1 LSARVALVDDDPSV
15 RKALT
20 RLLESAGLQVLACAS
35 AAEFLE
41 TGLQKAPECLVLDI
55 HLGGMGGLQL
65 LAHLRSSGHDVP
77 TVVITA
83 HDDPENRE
91 LAAKSGCTAYLLK
104 PLDAPVLLKEVFGAM
119 NREVPR

>member
-1 LSARVALVDDDPSV
+1 
-15 RKALT
+15 
-20 RLLESAGLQVLACAS
+20 
-35 AAEFLE
+35 
-41 TGLQKAPECLVLDI
+41 
-55 HLGGMGGLQL
+55 
-65 LAHLRSSGHDVP
+65 
-77 TVVITA
+77 VVITA

>member
-1 LSARVALVDDDPSV
+1 LLARVALVDDDVSV

-41 TGLQKAPECLVLDI
+41 SGLPKALECLILDI
-55 HLGGMGGLQL
+55 HLGGMSGLEL
-65 LAHLRSSGHDVP
+65 LAHLRSTGQDLP
-77 TVVITA
+77 TVLITA
-83 HDDPENRE
+83 HDDLQSRE

-104 PLDAPVLLKEVFGAM
+104 PLNAPVFLKEVFGAM
-119 NREVPR
+119 NREFPR